1 MEYFQELRGRF
12 FSKRTILQLKN
23 QCVFSSGEDRSSAK
37 NPMRRIT
44 MGFYCERYENSDKQE
59 QRPTGTTQEEK
70 GERNSPTKTL
80 MVPPEAEAER
90 RVRD

>member
-1 MEYFQELRGRF
+1 MWRL
-12 FSKRTILQLKN
+12 
-23 QCVFSSGEDRSSAK
+23 
-37 NPMRRIT
+37 T
-44 MGFYCERYENSDKQE
+44 MGLYCERYENSGKQE

-80 MVPPEAEAER
+80 MVPPEAER

>member
-1 MEYFQELRGRF
+1 
-12 FSKRTILQLKN
+12 
-23 QCVFSSGEDRSSAK
+23 
-37 NPMRRIT
+37 